1 MSLNAGRDITHQALS
16 SLSLFLTPSPSSHP
30 HVVHL
35 SSHWRTLQPAPQ
47 FPARTGLSA
56 NYVPHPINCLGPD
69 LSPSA
74 PARSP
79 APLSPGGLGSL
90 HPYLGRENRAF
101 EVLWGRMGGGSPL
114 PAALGREGTQAAPL
128 AWSDSVRVAVA
139 LISLSLSPFRPSF
152 SLCVSLRVS
161 GCLPSS
167 LSPSLSLQVSGSV
180 SPCLSLQRPGGRNRS
195 VNRRMARGAPGADT
209 RF

>member
-56 NYVPHPINCLGPD
+56 NYVPHPINYLGPD

-101 EVLWGRMGGGSPL
+101 EVLRGRMGGGSPL
-114 PAALGREGTQAAPL
+114 PAALGRGGTQAAPL
-128 AWSDSVRVAVA
+128 AWSDSLRVAVA
-139 LISLSLSPFRPSF
+139 LISLFLSPLSVPV
-152 SLCVSLRVS
+152 SLCVCLCESLAVSPRLSLRR
-161 GCLPSS
+161 
-167 LSPSLSLQVSGSV
+167 SPSRSQARSLPV
-180 SPCLSLQRPGGRNRS
+180 SPSRGR
-195 VNRRMARGAPGADT
+195 AGEIAP
-209 RF
+209 